1 MRGRA
6 CVLCRRRLWS
16 RCACLLL
23 APGKTRNCH
32 QEQKHYPLLQHIFTL
47 QNPIHYRLLTTRT
60 FSRSLH
66 FPKHR
71 PSSEVARS
79 LRSLHHGRHSPISR
93 TWLISS
99 KNGGM
104 ACTMARPDCRQGATG
119 RPYLGAKKRYQ
130 KSVAC
135 AIISASGRRS
145 NSIVILSEALFASR
159 RIRASRATPR
169 SLP

>member
-1 MRGRA
+1 MRGRT
-6 CVLCRRRLWS
+6 CVLCRRRLRS

-60 FSRSLH
+60 FLRPLH
-66 FPKHR
+66 FPKHC

-79 LRSLHHGRHSPISR
+79 LRSMHHGRHSPISC

-104 ACTMARPDCRQGATG
+104 ACTMRATRLQTRRHGQTVSWGEKTLPEVG
-119 RPYLGAKKRYQ
+119 RLRNHFRLTDLGAL
-130 KSVAC
+130 C
-135 AIISASGRRS
+135 
-145 NSIVILSEALFASR
+145 LSS
-159 RIRASRATPR
+159 
-169 SLP
+169 